1 MESLKQTLLTK
12 IAAIEDEGLLQL
24 LHEDVDVLMKT
35 SKKDI
40 TANLTA
46 RELATLK
53 KLAEEPDDKDVVSW
67 TDYQKATSQ
76 WRGK

>member
-12 IAAIEDEGLLQL
+12 IAAIEDEDLLQL
-24 LHEDVDVLMKT
+24 LHEDVDVLMTT
-35 SKKDI
+35 SKRDI

-53 KLAEEPDDKDVVSW
+53 KLAAEPDDKDVVSW
-67 TDYQKATSQ
+67 NDYQKATSQ